1 MCGLNATNPL
11 HERTPL
17 PLPLVVSPQL
27 STREGTK
34 AIANGSQD
42 GVKAWACDIVLIGKR
57 LEGCD
62 KMRQAHQ
69 GRLAS
74 SDVFS
79 TVHLTYHNLT
89 FSIQISSKAVKSKV
103 VEAGNGQTGVQRPRA
118 HSAVLE

>member
-1 MCGLNATNPL
+1 VKNYLIAGDLSLGGVIKHGDICGLNATNPL

-69 GRLAS
+69 ARLAS

-79 TVHLTYHNLT
+79 TSYLPQPYLL
-89 FSIQISSKAVKSKV
+89 
-103 VEAGNGQTGVQRPRA
+103 
-118 HSAVLE
+118 HSNQQ